1 MRLNK
6 ERSQWP
12 LQEGSHRT
20 FERHCCGH
28 RGNTNLER
36 GEARARLYGI
46 ELAELNNDWME
57 RVTRADRDILHKM
70 PLTVFNIKDKCEL
83 T

>member
-1 MRLNK
+1 M
-6 ERSQWP
+6 
-12 LQEGSHRT
+12 
-20 FERHCCGH
+20 
-28 RGNTNLER
+28 NLER

-83 T
+83 A